1 MRKNA
6 LSAHRLQFLFSPCA
20 NTYLFAH
27 GLQSP
32 GQKLPASSLP
42 HRQNKQSADCF
53 QSVGNPYGK
62 PRVNPYRLKLQAHP
76 YGNRACSRTDF
87 GAQLDTLDET
97 QPDHI
102 SKGISGWRQTSSR
115 LGTAGDDGLTNISV
129 RQDLF

>member
-6 LSAHRLQFLFSPCA
+6 LSAHRMQFLFSSCA

-42 HRQNKQSADCF
+42 HRQSKQSADYF

-87 GAQLDTLDET
+87 GAQFDTLDET

>member
-1 MRKNA
+1 MRRNA
-6 LSAHRLQFLFSPCA
+6 
-20 NTYLFAH
+20 LFAH
-27 GLQSP
+27 GIEIYCSWCAGRAVLRTDFIAGRSKFPDSSQLHRQSKRGAGSLQSI
-32 GQKLPASSLP
+32 
-42 HRQNKQSADCF
+42 
-53 QSVGNPYGK
+53 GNPYGY

-87 GAQLDTLDET
+87 GAQFDTLDET